1 MPDKLTRVFKNGKL
15 TVKRNTTVAE
25 DLRDIVNHFSGGKSV
40 LKHNGQSYDAI
51 VDATDNPPN
60 PDNAPPAR
68 VVTAH
73 DHAEDM
79 KRLAEKIRAQN
90 AKK

>member
-1 MPDKLTRVFKNGKL
+1 MPDKYSRVLKKGKL
-15 TVKRNTTVAE
+15 TVTRNTSVAE

-40 LKHNGQSYDAI
+40 LKHNGQTYDAI
-51 VDATDNPPN
+51 VDEASGKPSDSG
-60 PDNAPPAR
+60 APSR

-73 DHAEDM
+73 DHADDM
-79 KRLAEKIRAQN
+79 KRLADKIRSRN